1 MHTND
6 PIERIVA
13 AALLGAGIPFIHES
27 QNKSQCLDFVLPDS
41 GVYIECKQFPTG
53 RTSAQ
58 IAPFPNVIVIQGR
71 DAAHA
76 FAAMI
81 NPPPRT

>member
-13 AALLGAGIPFIHES
+13 TTLTGAGICFVHES
-27 QNKSQCLDFVLPDS
+27 DNKSQCLDFVLLDS
-41 GVYIECKQFPTG
+41 GVYIECKQFPTD

-81 NPPPRT
+81 NPPPRS